1 MSDLILHGKSVHTV
15 FHLLGRNE
23 NDMTRAMGWG
33 VSRCSA
39 FLELLTDEI
48 VPKRSRTENMSV
60 ALQVWE
66 KPKGFTDIEIIGG
79 SKFHLI
85 VEAKRGWQPPEM
97 QQLQKYAARLQSSKA
112 DFKSLVVLTDWS
124 YVAMAAAIRSVSSIP
139 VAWISWAKVR
149 SIAAAAKHRSGI
161 KARLWLDE
169 LISYL
174 GGVTT
179 MQEPDSNW
187 VYVVSLGAQTPDGWK
202 ISFIDVVRKHGL
214 YFHPTEGGGGWPK
227 TPPNYLGWRYGGKL
241 QGIAHIEEFRL
252 VPDMHD
258 EIPEIPRGKV
268 KDHVLY
274 RLGPVFKPSKE
285 VRVGKLFKNSRV
297 KCMLDTLFTSNTIS
311 EARDE
316 SQKRI
321 KRAENAG

>member
-1 MSDLILHGKSVHTV
+1 MFDLTLHGKSVDTV

-23 NDMTRAMGWG
+23 NDMTRALGWG
-33 VSRCSA
+33 LSRCPT
-39 FLELLTDEI
+39 FLELLTNEV
-48 VPKRSRTENMSV
+48 VPKRSRTTEMNI

-66 KPKGFTDIEIIGG
+66 KPKGFTDIEITGG

-97 QQLQKYAARLQSSKA
+97 QQLQKYAARLKHTVA

-124 YVAMAAAIRSVSSIP
+124 YVGMAAAIRSVSNIP
-139 VAWISWAKVR
+139 VKWISWAKVR
-149 SIAAAAKHRSGI
+149 STAEAAKNCSGI
-161 KARLWLDE
+161 KSRLWLDE

-174 GGVTT
+174 GGVVT
-179 MQEPDSNW
+179 MQESDSNW

-202 ISFIDVVRKHGL
+202 ISFIDVVRKRGM
-214 YFHPTEGGGGWPK
+214 YFHPTAGGGWPK
-227 TPPNYLGWRYGGKL
+227 TPPNYLGWRFAGQL

-252 VPDMHD
+252 VSDMHD
-258 EIPEIPRGKV
+258 EIPEIPRGEV

-274 RLGPVFKPSKE
+274 RLGPVFGPSKE
-285 VRVGKLFKNSRV
+285 IRVGKLFKNSRV

-316 SQKRI
+316 SQRRI
-321 KRAENAG
+321 KQAKHVG